1 MKLNPNVRNVLIIVA
16 VATLVY
22 AVPSANSAFT
32 FVVTVV
38 SLGFLASMAWIANR
52 LYREHRVEL
61 YSLGT
66 RRRTILYVALG
77 VATLTFSATD
87 RLWLT
92 GFRTDVWLMLLA
104 GCAYAMYAVYRSMQE
119 Y

>member
-1 MKLNPNVRNVLIIVA
+1 MQ
-16 VATLVY
+16 
-22 AVPSANSAFT
+22 
-32 FVVTVV
+32 VV
-38 SLGFLASMAWIANR
+38 SLGFLASLAWIANR
-52 LYREHRVEL
+52 LYREHRIEL

-66 RRRTILYVALG
+66 RRRTVLYVAVG
-77 VATLTFSATD
+77 VATLTFSATN

-92 GFRTDVWLMLLA
+92 GFGTVVWLLLLA

>member
-1 MKLNPNVRNVLIIVA
+1 VKLNSNVRNVLIIVA
-16 VATLVY
+16 IATIVY
-22 AVPSANSAFT
+22 AVPSGNSAVNFI
-32 FVVTVV
+32 VTVV
-38 SLGFLASMAWIANR
+38 SLAFLAAMAWIANR
-52 LYREHRVEL
+52 LYREHRIEL

-87 RLWLT
+87 RFWLT
-92 GFRTDVWLMLLA
+92 GFGTIVWLMLLA

>member
-1 MKLNPNVRNVLIIVA
+1 VKLNPNVRNVLIIVA
-16 VATLVY
+16 VATLIY
-22 AVPSANSAFT
+22 AVPSANSGFT

-38 SLGFLASMAWIANR
+38 SLGFLAALAWIANR
-52 LYREHRVEL
+52 LYREHRLEL

-87 RLWLT
+87 RLWNT
-92 GFRTDVWLMLLA
+92 GFGTVIWLLLLA